1 MAFFVGDETYMQN
14 AGRNSWAPTVK
25 KMSMSKPIF
34 RLIAGIVLG
43 VTIAISSGCAESS
56 RVDATG
62 EGKIRGINSIVD
74 APELIFLIEERPLG
88 AVNFKESTSLSSW
101 DNLAYNFNFDLLRP
115 GIIEPDRIA
124 TEFIDVI
131 ADTEYTVI
139 LTGTLDNPS
148 IIRWEDPVREWT
160 DTETVWEGIFTH
172 LSPALAEVDVYFAAP
187 GTVPILGGAIGSLVN
202 GERLAI
208 AEYEQGAYELILTP
222 PGDPATILYIS
233 ATISSVPQ
241 NRTIFAIF
249 DPDPSHLGPIAV
261 NLIGENGVSVNIAD
275 PNYSSQIRLLHG
287 AFGVENVDGYFDMD
301 FNNLI
306 FADVGFEEI
315 STYADIANEI
325 TRLDLTAVGNTGAE
339 ILARDIITLG
349 GIRRT
354 FVMVGIPGNVGLNVL
369 PEDGRPVSTFPIIR
383 VANFALNYPAV
394 DIYLEDPGT
403 DINDVLPR
411 FLTLATQLDTGFVPA
426 IDGIR
431 ELTLTSF
438 FSKDPIAVPIIL
450 DLSVDSVVSIG
461 IFDTV
466 DPLVLEVVVYDVL

>member
-1 MAFFVGDETYMQN
+1 VN
-14 AGRNSWAPTVK
+14 

-34 RLIAGIVLG
+34 RLIAGIVLV

-56 RVDATG
+56 RVDPTG
-62 EGKIRGINSIVD
+62 KGEIRGINSIVD
-74 APELIFLIEERPLG
+74 APELLFLIEERPLG
-88 AVNFKESTSLSSW
+88 AVNFKETTNLSAW
-101 DNLAYNFNFDLLRP
+101 DNLAYNFSFDLLRP
-115 GIIEPDRIA
+115 GIVEPDRIA

-131 ADTEYTVI
+131 ADIEYTLI

-148 IIRWEDPVREWT
+148 IIRWEDPDREWT
-160 DTETVWEGIFTH
+160 DTETVWEAIFTH

-202 GERLAI
+202 GERLTI
-208 AEYEQGAYELILTP
+208 AEYEQGEYELILTP
-222 PGDPATILYIS
+222 PGDPTTILF
-233 ATISSVPQ
+233 ISSTITAVPQ

-261 NLIGENGVSVNIAD
+261 NLIGENGASINIAD

-306 FADVGFEEI
+306 FPDVGFEEI
-315 STYADIANEI
+315 STYAEIANGI
-325 TRLDLTAVGNTGAE
+325 TLLDLTAVGNIAAE
-339 ILARDIITLG
+339 ILTSDILTAGRL
-349 GIRRT
+349 RRT
-354 FVMVGIPGNVGLNVL
+354 FILAGLPGSVFLNVL
-369 PEDGRPVSTFPIIR
+369 AENGRPVSTFPIIR
-383 VANFALNYPAV
+383 VANFAVNYPAV
-394 DIYLEDPGT
+394 DVYLEDPGT
-403 DINDVLPR
+403 DINDALPR
-411 FLTLATQLDTGFVPA
+411 FLGLSTQLDTGFVPA
-426 IDGIR
+426 IGGIR

-438 FSKDPIAVPIIL
+438 FSKDPISVPINL
-450 DLSVDSVVSIG
+450 DLNVDTVVSIG